1 MVKVGI
7 INTFTSNIQS
17 VINAITVMGFKNF
30 ETLNSYDDYN
40 SSFSHIIFPGVGTFE
55 SNMKIIIDRKIDR
68 IINEAFDNDL
78 YYLGICIGMQVLAT
92 NGKENGNHKGLNI
105 IKGSVQKL
113 SVSNY
118 RLPHI
123 AWNEVDITKNDKL
136 LKEINNKESFYF
148 VHSYFFNANYDKNIV
163 GITNYN
169 NSFASIIKRNNFY
182 GVQFHPEKSQVQGLR
197 IIKNFLDLK

>member
-1 MVKVGI
+1 
-7 INTFTSNIQS
+7 
-17 VINAITVMGFKNF
+17 
-30 ETLNSYDDYN
+30 
-40 SSFSHIIFPGVGTFE
+40 
-55 SNMKIIIDRKIDR
+55 
-68 IINEAFDNDL
+68 
-78 YYLGICIGMQVLAT
+78 MQVLAT
-92 NGKENGNHKGLNI
+92 NGKENGDHKGLNI

-113 SVSNY
+113 SVNNY

-148 VHSYFFNANYDKNIV
+148 VHSYFFNANYDENIV